1 MGTPAGHPLPEV
13 TTCPKGL
20 LTLPGSLTF
29 ASAHRTPS
37 RTDHLAPSPA
47 HVTALP
53 QRVQSPG
60 GRAELPEQSGG
71 LTAPPSPP
79 RRLPSA
85 PSDEASFP
93 GKEALAA
100 FLGWFDYCDQLV
112 MEAHTVRGASPALLC
127 SRRCLHLED
136 RAGLPGARQSPGL
149 AGALSLLSW
158 TLCRESHFSVE
169 SCR

>member
-1 MGTPAGHPLPEV
+1 MSLP
-13 TTCPKGL
+13 CPRESRAPEG
-20 LTLPGSLTF
+20 G
-29 ASAHRTPS
+29 PS
-37 RTDHLAPSPA
+37 SRS
-47 HVTALP
+47 
-53 QRVQSPG
+53 
-60 GRAELPEQSGG
+60 RAEASQRLPH
-71 LTAPPSPP
+71 P

-158 TLCRESHFSVE
+158 TLCKESHFSAE
-169 SCR
+169 SRR